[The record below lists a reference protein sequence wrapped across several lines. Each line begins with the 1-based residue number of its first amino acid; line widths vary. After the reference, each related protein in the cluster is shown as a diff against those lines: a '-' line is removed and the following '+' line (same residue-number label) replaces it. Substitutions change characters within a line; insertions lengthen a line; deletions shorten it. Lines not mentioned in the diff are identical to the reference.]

1 MFDPGS
7 ILAVLVLL
15 AAVLVIVRHINI
27 VSEYQRLVVFA
38 LGRYAGTRG
47 PGIVIIIPILER
59 AVRVDLREKFLDIPA
74 QTAITQ
80 DNAPIAIDFL
90 VYYRVI
96 DPSLSVISVD
106 HVVHASTNIATTTL
120 RAVIGD
126 ISLDDVLSKR
136 EQINDTLR
144 VKLDEVTERWGLK
157 ITSVEIREIEP
168 PRDVQDAMNRQMSA
182 ERERRAEVTRASGQR
197 EASVT
202 VAEGEKQAAIL
213 RAEGARQS
221 AILQGRG
228 RARGAVVARAGLCG
242 GAEGHRGRSAPGRR
256 QHPAAGVSE
265 RTARDRRQPR
275 HQAGAADGGAA
286 LRATIH
292 RRGSVAD
299 DIKKGPASWQVL
311 ACAPETA
318 SGLTGRPCYH
328 ALPQRRVYPLHRK
341 MRGFG
346 A

>member
-1 MFDPGS
+1 MPFDPGS
-7 ILAVLVLL
+7 ILAVLFVIFV
-15 AAVLVIVRHINI
+15 VLVIVRHVHI
-27 VSEYQRLVVFA
+27 VPEYQRLVVLA

-47 PGIVIIIPILER
+47 PGVVIIIPVLER
-59 AVRVDLREKFLDIPA
+59 AIRVDMRERFLDIPA

-90 VYYRVI
+90 VYYRVV
-96 DPSLSVISVD
+96 DPESSVISVD

-182 ERERRAEVTRASGQR
+182 ERERRAEVTRASGER

-221 AILQGRG
+221 AILQ
-228 RARGAVVARAGLCG
+228 
-242 GAEGHRGRSAPGRR
+242 AEGEKQAQLLKAEGY
-256 QHPAAGVSE
+256 AAALKAIE
-265 RTARDRRQPR
+265 EEA
-275 HQAGAADGGAA
+275 HQAGDNTLQLEYLNTLRDIGSSPATKLVLPLDILRMAQRFTGA
-286 LRATIH
+286 
-292 RRGSVAD
+292 G
-299 DIKKGPASWQVL
+299 
-311 ACAPETA
+311 E
-318 SGLTGRPCYH
+318 
-328 ALPQRRVYPLHRK
+328 
-341 MRGFG
+341 
-346 A
+346 